1 MDEVELIRRHAPQVA
16 PPDTAQRR
24 RARLALIAAATVRGR
39 RFFWPLTR
47 PRRTVLVALVI
58 ALVAIGLARAP
69 FLLTPADPA
78 AVAALQQ
85 AATVAAGGE
94 ALVIGDGYLYTKTD
108 ALWRFGGGHFQYLR
122 PLVRE
127 DWVAA
132 DGSGRIREAVG
143 ELIFLSEA
151 DREAF
156 LAGGFR
162 VYALNEDFGPGGLE
176 PQFDN
181 ASLPTQVDALREA
194 VRQRAAASHPW
205 PRTDAQMFVIIGD
218 LLRDPLTPPAVRAA
232 LYQVA
237 AGLPGIELL
246 GETTDR
252 IGRPGMAVAMTMHQ
266 LQEVIV
272 FDPTTSELLEERT
285 VGLEPYGDTPAPIM
299 WGYATYLEAKIVS
312 EMPAE

>member
-16 PPDTAQRR
+16 PPDTGQKR

-39 RFFWPLTR
+39 RFSWPLAR
-47 PRRTVLVALVI
+47 PRRTVLFALVI

-94 ALVIGDGYLYTKTD
+94 ALVIGDGYLYTKRD
-108 ALWRFGGGHFQYLR
+108 ALWRFQGGDKFMYLR
-122 PLVRE
+122 PVLRE

-151 DREAF
+151 DRKAF
-156 LAGGFR
+156 LAGGFT
-162 VYALNEDFGPGGLE
+162 VYALNEDFGRGELE
-176 PQFDN
+176 PGYDV
-181 ASLPTQVDALREA
+181 ASFPTDVDGMREV
-194 VRQRAAASHPW
+194 VRHLTVPSDSRPFE
-205 PRTDAQMFVIIGD
+205 AQMFLTIGD
-218 LLRDPLTPPAVRAA
+218 LLRDPLTPPAVRAG

-285 VGLEPYGDTPAPIM
+285 VGLEPYGDTPAPIT
-299 WGYATYLEAKIVS
+299 WGYTTYLEAKIVS